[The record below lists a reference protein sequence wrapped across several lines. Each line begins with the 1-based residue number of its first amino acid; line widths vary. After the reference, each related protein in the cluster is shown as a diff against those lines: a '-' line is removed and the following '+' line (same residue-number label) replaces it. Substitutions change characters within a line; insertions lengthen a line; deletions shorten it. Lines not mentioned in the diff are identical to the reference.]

1 MREKS
6 HITLVALGVVFLF
19 IIAACGGSGEVAGG
33 APTTPFLEGSQGLVI
48 DFLVGSP
55 PVEVTDGNTFP
66 FQAIVTLKNEGEH
79 KFGAVEDIKI
89 DLIGFAPSDFRSDDD
104 DFTDADLQ
112 DISPIEI
119 PTPRERD
126 SEGNIIE
133 GIETFIEFPKIGVN
147 FAFKDSLAG
156 NTVFIFRAD
165 VCYKYNTTVV
175 SEICVLENLVDVS
188 DDAICDPSE
197 SKSVF
202 SSGSPVGVTAFRQNV
217 AGKDKIQFS
226 FDIVHSGQGNVFD
239 PAVAANCPKDPSTR
253 RSNEDDVRI
262 EVDTGLPTTLN
273 CGGLIASGT
282 KQVGTIKLV
291 NGKRTITC
299 TQDLAASRT
308 DFTKTVDITVDF
320 NYLDNVDKEILVK
333 HLIS

>member
-1 MREKS
+1 MKQKRD
-6 HITLVALGVVFLF
+6 ITLIAFGVVLLFL
-19 IIAACGGSGEVAGG
+19 ISACEGGGDVIGG

-48 DFLVGSP
+48 AFLEGSP
-55 PVEVTDGNTFP
+55 PEEVTDGDTFP
-66 FQAIVTLKNEGEH
+66 FQVIVTLKNEGEH
-79 KFGAVEDIKI
+79 KFGALSDIKI
-89 DLIGFAPSDFRSDDD
+89 DLIGFAPSDFRSDPT

-112 DISPIEI
+112 DISPTEI

-133 GIETFIEFPKIGVN
+133 GIETFIEFPKTGVN
-147 FAFKDSLAG
+147 FNFKDSLAG

-165 VCYKYNTTVV
+165 VCYKYNTTAV

-188 DDAICDPSE
+188 DDSICDPSE
-197 SKSVF
+197 TKRVF

-217 AGKDKIQFS
+217 AGTDKIQFS
-226 FDIVHSGQGNVFD
+226 FDIMHSGSGDVFD
-239 PAVAANCPKDPSTR
+239 PATAANCPKDPSTR
-253 RSNEDDVRI
+253 RANEDDVRV
-262 EVDTGLPTTLN
+262 EVDTGLTTTLN
-273 CGGLIASGT
+273 CGGLIAVGT
-282 KQVGTIKLV
+282 KQIGTVKLV

-299 TQDLAASRT
+299 TQDLADPRT
-308 DFTKTVDITVDF
+308 DFIKSVDITVDF